1 MTRVRL
7 SGLPPGEL
15 PGGSS
20 VPVER
25 LDAWERRLESAVA
38 VVPYIG
44 LVVSTALAGALYPVA
59 QLRPLAPTLALA
71 GGAALWM
78 LWWVT
83 LHPAWA
89 ERRGLMTVYYAGL
102 IALIAGL
109 CVRSPLY
116 GFFAFSGYLHAV
128 YALRG
133 RWRLVGVV
141 VTALLSAT
149 SQVGGFT
156 TLAST
161 AGLTAYVV
169 VAFFNIAVA
178 GAMSVLGWIGAA
190 QAERRKAM
198 IAELAETND
207 KLTAAM
213 AENAGLHRQLLSQ
226 AREAGVLDERARMAR
241 EIHDTIAQGLT
252 GIIMQLEASSAAA
265 RAHHVDAA
273 LRLARESLAE
283 ARRSVRAL
291 RPSPL
296 EDASLPDA
304 LAAVAK
310 QWSAVHG
317 TPAEVIITGTVQA
330 MHPEI
335 EGTLLRTAQEG
346 LANVAKHA
354 RASRVGLT
362 LSYMDDVVTLD
373 VRDDGVGFDP
383 AADRPEGE
391 HGGFGLT
398 AMRQRLHRIAGLLEI
413 ESEPGGGTAISARV
427 PAIPATGGTA

>member
-1 MTRVRL
+1 V
-7 SGLPPGEL
+7 PPTEAAPPPCAAL
-15 PGGSS
+15 T
-20 VPVER
+20 VER
-25 LDAWERRLESAVA
+25 LDGWERRLESAVA

-44 LVVSTALAGALYPVA
+44 LVVSTVLAVAVYPEA
-59 QLRPLAPTLALA
+59 QLHPLWVTLAA
-71 GGAALWM
+71 SAAAALWM

-89 ERRGLMTVYYAGL
+89 ERRWLMAVYYVGL
-102 IALIAGL
+102 IVLIAGL
-109 CVRSPLY
+109 CVRSPVY

-133 RWRLVGVV
+133 RWRMVGVV
-141 VTALLSAT
+141 LTALLTAT
-149 SQVGGFT
+149 TQVGGFP
-156 TLAST
+156 TLTSA
-161 AGLTAYVV
+161 AGVTAYVV
-169 VAFFNIAVA
+169 VALFNIAVA
-178 GAMSVLGWIGAA
+178 GAMSVLGWISTA
-190 QAERRKAM
+190 QMERRKEM
-198 IAELAETND
+198 IAELADTND

-241 EIHDTIAQGLT
+241 EIHDTIAQGLI
-252 GIIMQLEASSAAA
+252 GIITQLSAATP
-265 RAHHVDAA
+265 AHHVDTA
-273 LRLARESLAE
+273 LGLARESLAE

-296 EDASLPDA
+296 EDATLPDA
-304 LAAVAK
+304 LAAVAR

-317 TPAEVIITGTVQA
+317 TAAEVVTTGTVQA

-335 EGTLLRTAQEG
+335 EGTLLRTAQEA

-354 RASRVGLT
+354 DASRVGLT

-373 VRDDGVGFDP
+373 VRDDGIGFDP
-383 AADRPEGE
+383 AADRPDGE

-427 PAIPATGGTA
+427 PAIPATGGAA